1 MDILK
6 TIAIGISLFIVGC
19 STTNNKVHDIKNT
32 KEIKTINITTKNKE
46 NACKILKEN
55 NDWLIAAQASYKKW
69 GTPISIQL
77 SFVYH
82 ESSFV
87 HDARPFKKDNR
98 YPFGKRYLSTALGF
112 SQALDGTWGDYL
124 KETTIKKPDRK
135 NFGHSVDFIGWYN
148 SKSFKSLKIKHNDAY
163 NLYLAYHEGRGGWK
177 KGYHLK
183 QKWLMNYARSVQK
196 KAELYSKQINGCNL
210 RLK

>member
-1 MDILK
+1 MEFLK
-6 TIAIGISLFIVGC
+6 ISLIGLSILFVGC
-19 STTNNKVHDIKNT
+19 SSNRIHEVKNT
-32 KEIKTINITTKNKE
+32 KDITTKSISTKNKN
-46 NACKILKEN
+46 NACEMLKEN
-55 NDWLIAAQASYKKW
+55 HDWLIATNNSYQKW
-69 GTPISIQL
+69 GTPISVQL

-87 HDARPFKKDNR
+87 HDARPFKKDSR
-98 YPFGKRYLSTALGF
+98 YPFGKKYLSTALGF
-112 SQALDGTWGDYL
+112 SQALNGTWGDYL
-124 KETTIKKPDRK
+124 KETTIKNPDRT

-148 SKSFKSLKIKHNDAY
+148 KKSFKSLSIKPSDAY

-183 QKWLMNYARSVQK
+183 QPWLMNYAKSVQK
-196 KAELYSKQINGCNL
+196 KANEYSSQINKCNL

>member
-1 MDILK
+1 MNIIKMALITLT
-6 TIAIGISLFIVGC
+6 TIIVGC
-19 STTNNKVHDIKNT
+19 SSKTTVYDVRDT
-32 KEIKTINITTKNKE
+32 KAIKTKNISTKNKE

-55 NDWLIAAQASYKKW
+55 PDWLIAAHRSYKKW
-69 GTPISIQL
+69 GTPISVQL
-77 SFVYH
+77 SFIYH

-87 HDARPFKKDNR
+87 HDARPFKKDKR
-98 YPFGKRYLSTALGF
+98 YPFGKKYLSTALGF

-124 KETTIKKPDRK
+124 NETTTIKPDRK

-148 SKSFKSLKIKHNDAY
+148 NKSFKSLKIKPTDPY

-183 QKWLMNYARSVQK
+183 QKWLMNYAKSVER